1 MQTAEVKAALRAR
14 FCSPEWALFFEVAD
28 ATGARHSRWA
38 DAVAMNLWPS
48 RGLAVHGMEV
58 KVSRSDWLRELKDPS
73 KSAPVQRY
81 CDHWW
86 IVAPAGVLKDGELP
100 PTWGHY
106 EVKPGGTLREIVAAP
121 KLESEPVTREFAA
134 ALMRRAS
141 AADEDVVRAAVRAE
155 VERIR
160 ENDEKRIEREI
171 EFRTIAHKSLKQ
183 KVDEIERITGVKIDH
198 WGSSEEIGRAVK
210 AVMTAGVLNTYG
222 GITDVR
228 RSAESILRHCD
239 EALALFPGADAD
251 DEIDSDPVGAS
262 Q

>member
-48 RGLAVHGMEV
+48 RGLAIHGVEV
-58 KVSRSDWLRELKDPS
+58 KVSRSDWLRELKAPS

-106 EVKPGGTLREIVAAP
+106 EVKPGGILRELVAAP
-121 KLESEPVTREFAA
+121 KLESEPVTRQFVAA
-134 ALMRRAS
+134 MMRRAS
-141 AADEDVVRAAVRAE
+141 AADEDVVRAAVATELQRLRDE
-155 VERIR
+155 
-160 ENDEKRIEREI
+160 DEKRVQREI
-171 EFRTIAHKSLKQ
+171 EARTSELKDLREQ
-183 KVDEIERITGVKIDH
+183 LAEIERVSGVKIGR
-198 WGSSEEIGRAVK
+198 WGNSEEIGRAVK
-210 AVMTAGVLNTYG
+210 AVLASGVLRSYG
-222 GITDVR
+222 GIAALR
-228 RSAESILRHCD
+228 EKAQSILTHCD
-239 EALALFPGADAD
+239 EALELFPSA
-251 DEIDSDPVGAS
+251 EVETKQVPE
-262 Q
+262 

>member
-1 MQTAEVKAALRAR
+1 M
-14 FCSPEWALFFEVAD
+14 AD

-48 RGLAVHGMEV
+48 RGLVIHGMEV

-106 EVKPGGTLREIVAAP
+106 EVKPGGTLRELVGAP
-121 KLESEPVTREFAA
+121 KLESEPVTRQFVAT
-134 ALMRRAS
+134 LMRRAS
-141 AADEDVVRAAVRAE
+141 AADEDVVRAAVGKE
-155 VERIR
+155 VARLR

-171 EFRTIAHKSLKQ
+171 EGRTHRYKELKAAI
-183 KVDEIERITGVKIDH
+183 DEIERISGVKIET
-198 WGSSEEIGRAVK
+198 WRSEAIGRAVQ
-210 AVMTAGVLNTYG
+210 AVMTAGVLDTYG
-222 GITDVR
+222 GIEDVR
-228 RSAESILRHCD
+228 RSAAAILKRCD
-239 EALALFPGADAD
+239 EALALFPGADAND
-251 DEIDSDPVGAS
+251 KIDSDPVGATR
-262 Q
+262 

>member
-86 IVAPAGVLKDGELP
+86 IVAPAGVIKDGELP

-106 EVKPGGTLREIVAAP
+106 EVKPGGTLRELVGAP
-121 KLESEPVTREFAA
+121 KLEAEPVTRQFVA

-141 AADEDVVRAAVRAE
+141 AADEDVVRAAVA
-155 VERIR
+155 VEIGRLR
-160 ENDEKRIEREI
+160 ENDEKRVNREI
-171 EFRTIAHKSLKQ
+171 ERRTGELEELRQQIA
-183 KVDEIERITGVKIDH
+183 EIERVSGVEIKR
-198 WGSSEEIGRAVK
+198 WGDSEEIGRAVK
-210 AVMTAGVLNTYG
+210 AVMACGAMHSYK
-222 GITDVR
+222 GIATLR
-228 RSAESILRHCD
+228 KNAESILAQCD
-239 EALALFPGADAD
+239 EALAFFPSARITTEDGK
-251 DEIDSDPVGAS
+251 
-262 Q
+262 

>member
-1 MQTAEVKAALRAR
+1 MQTSEVKAALRAR

-28 ATGARHSRWA
+28 ATGARHNRWA

-48 RGLAVHGMEV
+48 RGLAIHGMEV

-106 EVKPGGTLREIVAAP
+106 EVKPGGTLRELVAAP
-121 KLESEPVTREFAA
+121 KLESEAVTRQFVA

-141 AADEDVVRAAVRAE
+141 AADEGIVAAAVGAE
-155 VERIR
+155 IARLR
-160 ENDEKRIEREI
+160 EGDEKRIKREV
-171 EFRTIAHKSLKQ
+171 EHRTGELEDLRKQIA
-183 KVDEIERITGVKIDH
+183 DIERVSGVEIRR
-198 WGSSEEIGRAVK
+198 WSNSEEIGRAVK
-210 AVMTAGVLNTYG
+210 AVLACGAMRSYG
-222 GITDVR
+222 GIAALR
-228 RSAESILRHCD
+228 KNAESILACCD
-239 EALALFPGADAD
+239 EALALFPGTAD

>member
-1 MQTAEVKAALRAR
+1 MQTADVKAALRSR
-14 FCSPEWALFFEVAD
+14 FCAPEWALFFEVAD

-48 RGLAVHGMEV
+48 RGLAIHGMEV
-58 KVSRSDWLRELKDPS
+58 KVTRSDWLRELKDPS

-106 EVKPGGTLREIVAAP
+106 EVKPEGTLREIVAAP
-121 KLESEPVTREFAA
+121 KLESEPVTRQFVA

-141 AADEDVVRAAVRAE
+141 AADEDVVRVAVHAE
-155 VERIR
+155 LARLR
-160 ENDEKRIEREI
+160 EHDEKRIQREI
-171 EFRTIAHKSLKQ
+171 ERRTDELADLRKQIA
-183 KVDEIERITGVKIDH
+183 DIERCSGVEIGR
-198 WGSSEEIGRAVK
+198 WSNSEEIGRAVK
-210 AVMTAGVLNTYG
+210 AVLTTGALRSYG
-222 GITDVR
+222 GIAALR
-228 RSAESILRHCD
+228 KNAESILARCD
-239 EALALFPGADAD
+239 EAMALFPTDDSD

>member
-28 ATGARHSRWA
+28 ATGARHNRWA

-48 RGLAVHGMEV
+48 RGLAIHGMEV

-81 CDHWW
+81 CDYWW
-86 IVAPAGVLKDGELP
+86 IVTPAGVLKDGELP

-106 EVKPGGTLREIVAAP
+106 EVKPGGTLRELVAAP
-121 KLESEPVTREFAA
+121 KLESEPVTRQFAA

-141 AADEDVVRAAVRAE
+141 AADEGIVRAAVDTEIARL
-155 VERIR
+155 RQ
-160 ENDEKRIEREI
+160 NDEKHIQREI
-171 EFRTIAHKSLKQ
+171 EQRSRELNELREQIAT
-183 KVDEIERITGVKIDH
+183 IERISGVQITR
-198 WGSSEEIGRAVK
+198 WGHNEEIGRAVK
-210 AVMTAGVLNTYG
+210 AVLACGAMRSFG
-222 GITDVR
+222 GIAALR
-228 RSAESILRHCD
+228 KNAESILAHCD

-251 DEIDSDPVGAS
+251 DEIDSDPVGAT

>member
-28 ATGARHSRWA
+28 ATGARHNRWA

-48 RGLAVHGMEV
+48 RGLAIHGMEV

-106 EVKPGGTLREIVAAP
+106 EVKSGGTLREIVAAP
-121 KLESEPVTREFAA
+121 KLESEPVTRQFVA

-141 AADEDVVRAAVRAE
+141 AADEDVVRVAVHAE
-155 VERIR
+155 LARLR
-160 ENDEKRIEREI
+160 EHDEKRIQREI
-171 EFRTIAHKSLKQ
+171 ERRTDELADLRKQIA
-183 KVDEIERITGVKIDH
+183 DIERCSGVEIGR
-198 WGSSEEIGRAVK
+198 WSNSEEIGRAVK
-210 AVMTAGVLNTYG
+210 AVLTTGALRSYG
-222 GITDVR
+222 GIAALR
-228 RSAESILRHCD
+228 KNAESILARCD
-239 EALALFPGADAD
+239 EAMALFPTDDSD